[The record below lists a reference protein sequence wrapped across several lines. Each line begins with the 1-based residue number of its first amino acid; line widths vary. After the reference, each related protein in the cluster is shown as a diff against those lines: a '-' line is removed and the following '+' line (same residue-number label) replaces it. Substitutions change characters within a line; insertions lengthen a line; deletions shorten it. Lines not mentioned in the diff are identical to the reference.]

1 MRDGGRPERI
11 ESIAKAVDWPSRR
24 NGRVDGSTALRFP
37 LPTTDPGRGIRVGQ
51 HENSSF
57 CWLGSSRVA
66 TMWPPTGIPLGQRKK
81 NLSAVLFDRFSGF
94 VVQRERER
102 ERERN
107 GGRSMLS
114 VIVFS
119 CCRFFFVGKF
129 GPTVSTSGSRFRLA
143 ARRAD
148 EAAIRQRH
156 ATTICARQ

>member
-102 ERERN
+102 ERAQWRPLDVVCDCFF
-107 GGRSMLS
+107 MLS
-114 VIVFS
+114 FLFRWKVRPDGQHQRLSFP
-119 CCRFFFVGKF
+119 FG
-129 GPTVSTSGSRFRLA
+129 GPT
-143 ARRAD
+143 RR
-148 EAAIRQRH
+148 
-156 ATTICARQ
+156 